1 MTKET
6 MTQRFMHRFS
16 GRVAMRVVGA
26 KGKPLALVRKSRWVF
41 GSCVSGDFGGGTG
54 DGGW

>member
-6 MTQRFMHRFS
+6 MTKRFTHRVS

-26 KGKPLALVRKSRWVF
+26 KGKPLALVRKGRWIF
-41 GSCVSGDFGGGTG
+41 GSCVSGGGTG